1 MTDEE
6 RDLLGEVAE
15 HLRAFVL
22 ARRKPFKKIAVPT
35 AEDLRRE
42 GVRQLRALAAQG
54 HFETDDATLA
64 KAARAEALLGRIER
78 GEVAVMTPNEW
89 DLFVGAEGADE

>member
-1 MTDEE
+1 VTDDE

-22 ARRKPFKKIAVPT
+22 ARRKPFKKIAAPT
-35 AEDLRRE
+35 TEDLRRE
-42 GVRQLRALAAQG
+42 GVRHLRALGAQA
-54 HFETDDATLA
+54 HFETDDAAIA
-64 KAARAEALLGRIER
+64 KAARADALLGRIER

-89 DLFVGAEGADE
+89 DRFVGAEGADE